1 MCVSVFLL
9 TFRSVYITIIYM
21 NNSVF
26 FDSLTGFD
34 WDNGNISKN
43 WNSHAVS
50 VGESE
55 EVFFNEPFFVFHDE
69 KHSVSEKRFFILG
82 ETNGGRELFI
92 VFTVRKNKIRVI
104 SSRDMHRK
112 ERIEYEKLKKNS

>member
-1 MCVSVFLL
+1 
-9 TFRSVYITIIYM
+9 M

-55 EVFFNEPFFVFHDE
+55 EVFFNEPFFFFMMKNILSLKKDFLF
-69 KHSVSEKRFFILG
+69 SEKRMGAGNYSLSL
-82 ETNGGRELFI
+82 R
-92 VFTVRKNKIRVI
+92 
-104 SSRDMHRK
+104 
-112 ERIEYEKLKKNS
+112 